1 MIQHQAPD
9 FYRYLKETYS
19 AALDVQIKTQ
29 ELAQINHLVSEATHG
44 VPAARLPTS
53 QRRRARFPRWATGE
67 ALFHRRRWEMRRWR
81 QLPVARDRGE
91 TAERVPQPPF
101 LRVFRL
107 TVLTVAHR
115 GDLKRLWEKAV
126 ANDAYKGKDALDH
139 YHNMNQQKVHIK
151 KRLLQQLHI
160 HTEQSYC
167 EVETRSL
174 ASNYIAT

>member
-1 MIQHQAPD
+1 
-9 FYRYLKETYS
+9 
-19 AALDVQIKTQ
+19 
-29 ELAQINHLVSEATHG
+29 
-44 VPAARLPTS
+44 
-53 QRRRARFPRWATGE
+53 
-67 ALFHRRRWEMRRWR
+67 
-81 QLPVARDRGE
+81 VARDRGE

-107 TVLTVAHR
+107 TVWTVAHR
-115 GDLKRLWEKAV
+115 GDLKRLREKAV

-139 YHNMNQQKVHIK
+139 YHNMNQKVHIK

-174 ASNYIAT
+174 ASNYIARVPRFP